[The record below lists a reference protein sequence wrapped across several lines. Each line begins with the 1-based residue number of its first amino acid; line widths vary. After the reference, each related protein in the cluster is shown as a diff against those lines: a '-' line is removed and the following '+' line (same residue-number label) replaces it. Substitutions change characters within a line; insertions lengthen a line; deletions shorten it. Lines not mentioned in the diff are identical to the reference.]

1 MKTLKKK
8 FKRAGLDNPELA
20 AQIILEFRDASKE
33 SKNNDPISFN
43 EKTDRLGHGRFGY
56 VFKCTWKRT
65 GELCA
70 TKRVERLRF
79 DAEGGK
85 KEIDVLLHVRNT
97 EDVCLTYSLPP
108 TYKPYIIFS
117 N

>member
-8 FKRAGLDNPELA
+8 FKRAGLDDPELA
-20 AQIILEFRDASKE
+20 AKIILEFRDASKE

-56 VFKCTWKRT
+56 VFKALQHST
-65 GELCA
+65 GKFIA
-70 TKRVERLRF
+70 IKRVERLRF

-97 EDVCLTYSLPP
+97 EDVCLAYSLLP
-108 TYKPYIIFS
+108 TYKPYIFS
-117 N
+117 A